1 MGIKGLWK
9 ILADAAETRNLLQ
22 YTVQE
27 SFKNSGTECRP
38 IIMGIDAS
46 IWMYQASNAIIFSNA
61 QTGSQPAA
69 AAPFYRT
76 AALLAL
82 PIRAVFVFDGPH
94 RPEFKRGTRVLTH
107 GHWLTSAFRE
117 LIREFGYHSHT
128 APAEADAELGRLA
141 SEGIIDVVQTT
152 DSDILLFGAPTVF
165 LIPKKKDD
173 HHNVTVYTA
182 ENIFVTPT
190 VSLTRGGLLLIA
202 LLSGGDYDEGLSGCG
217 IVTAHAVARGNLG
230 DDLLHEALK
239 SCTPTTQFL
248 RFLNSWR
255 HALALEFSTNPHGLL
270 SRKHGAIAATIAG
283 TPSFPNIDVIFAYVH
298 PITSWSTDTRPD
310 YHSWGSLASPNVSG
324 IAKLCQG
331 QLGWDAA
338 TISASFG
345 NNLYLGIA
353 MQSFLKPYD
362 LHAALE
368 AHVNSGFL
376 LETNFPRS
384 SVLRIVKE
392 KTLHNLLVYGVEI
405 STGALSLQVKSGL
418 KDASAFPTPTLR
430 VLWIPAR
437 IVNYALPDLLSRSKT
452 AVKSSKPKSKNP
464 RKPYGRPETRLHSD
478 AGPSRNGGAAR
489 FDVID
494 LTSPEQEDLP
504 SRRF

>member
-61 QTGSQPAA
+61 QPGPNPQLRLL
-69 AAPFYRT
+69 FYRT

-152 DSDILLFGAPTVF
+152 DSDILLFRGAYCLPD
-165 LIPKKKDD
+165 KKDD

-298 PITSWSTDTRPD
+298 PITSVVHRYATRL
-310 YHSWGSLASPNVSG
+310 SFLGSLASPNVSG
-324 IAKLCQG
+324 IAKLCQ
-331 QLGWDAA
+331 
-338 TISASFG
+338 ASFG

-376 LETNFPRS
+376 LETNFLSLALQFFRN
-384 SVLRIVKE
+384 R
-392 KTLHNLLVYGVEI
+392 
-405 STGALSLQVKSGL
+405 ALSLQVKSGL

>member
-38 IIMGIDAS
+38 IIMGIDA
-46 IWMYQASNAIIFSNA
+46 
-61 QTGSQPAA
+61 
-69 AAPFYRT
+69 RT

-165 LIPKKKDD
+165 LMYKDD

-217 IVTAHAVARGNLG
+217 IVTAHAVARGNPEKRYTDHPG
-230 DDLLHEALK
+230 PSIFE
-239 SCTPTTQFL
+239 F
-248 RFLNSWR
+248 RR

-283 TPSFPNIDVIFAYVH
+283 TPSFPNIDVIFAYVQSDH
-298 PITSWSTDTRPD
+298 VVVHTDTRPD

-331 QLGWDAA
+331 QLGWDAT

-353 MQSFLKPYD
+353 MQSFLK
-362 LHAALE
+362 
-368 AHVNSGFL
+368 
-376 LETNFPRS
+376 ETNFPRS

-437 IVNYALPDLLSRSKT
+437 IVNYRTSRSAIQVKDCGEVLKT
-452 AVKSSKPKSKNP
+452 EVQNP

-478 AGPSRNGGAAR
+478 ARA
-489 FDVID
+489 
-494 LTSPEQEDLP
+494 EDLP

>member
-1 MGIKGLWK
+1 MGIKGLW
-9 ILADAAETRNLLQ
+9 
-22 YTVQE
+22 
-27 SFKNSGTECRP
+27 KNSGTECRP

-46 IWMYQASNAIIFSNA
+46 IWMYQASNAITFSNA
-61 QTGSQPAA
+61 QPGPNPQLRLL
-69 AAPFYRT
+69 FYRT
-76 AALLAL
+76 AAQLAL
-82 PIRAVFVFDGPH
+82 PACAVFVFDGPH

-165 LIPKKKDD
+165 LMYVNFLFFLQIDSS
-173 HHNVTVYTA
+173 NVTM
-182 ENIFVTPT
+182 
-190 VSLTRGGLLLIA
+190 SLTRGGLLLIA
-202 LLSGGDYDEGLSGCG
+202 LLSGGDYDE
-217 IVTAHAVARGNLG
+217 
-230 DDLLHEALK
+230 
-239 SCTPTTQFL
+239 FL
-248 RFLNSWR
+248 QFLNSWR
-255 HALALEFSTNPHGLL
+255 HALALKFSTNPHGLL
-270 SRKHGAIAATIAG
+270 SRKHGAIAATIAR

-298 PITSWSTDTRPD
+298 PITSWSTDTRPN

-338 TISASFG
+338 TISASFS

-362 LHAALE
+362 LRATPE

-376 LETNFPRS
+376 SETDFPRS

-418 KDASAFPTPTLR
+418 KDASAFPTPTLH
-430 VLWIPAR
+430 VLWIPAG

-452 AVKSSKPKSKNP
+452 AVKPSKSKSKNP

-489 FDVID
+489 FDIID

>member
-61 QTGSQPAA
+61 QPGPNPQLRLL
-69 AAPFYRT
+69 FYRT

-82 PIRAVFVFDGPH
+82 PARAVFVFDGPH
-94 RPEFKRGTRVLTH
+94 RPEFKRGTRVLTN

-173 HHNVTVYTA
+173 HHNVTVYTV

-202 LLSGGDYDEGLSGCG
+202 LLSGGDYDEGLPGCG

-230 DDLLHEALK
+230 DNLLHEALK
-239 SCTPTTQFL
+239 SCTPTA
-248 RFLNSWR
+248 
-255 HALALEFSTNPHGLL
+255 H
-270 SRKHGAIAATIAG
+270 RKHGAIAATIAG
-283 TPSFPNIDVIFAYVH
+283 TPSFPNIDVIFAYLH

-362 LHAALE
+362 LRAALE

-376 LETNFPRS
+376 SETDFPRS

-452 AVKSSKPKSKNP
+452 AVKPSKSKSKNP
-464 RKPYGRPETRLHSD
+464 RKPYGQPETRLHSD

-489 FDVID
+489 FDIID

>member
-1 MGIKGLWK
+1 ML
-9 ILADAAETRNLLQ
+9 
-22 YTVQE
+22 
-27 SFKNSGTECRP
+27 
-38 IIMGIDAS
+38 
-46 IWMYQASNAIIFSNA
+46 
-61 QTGSQPAA
+61 
-69 AAPFYRT
+69 PF
-76 AALLAL
+76 
-82 PIRAVFVFDGPH
+82 
-94 RPEFKRGTRVLTH
+94 
-107 GHWLTSAFRE
+107 
-117 LIREFGYHSHT
+117 
-128 APAEADAELGRLA
+128 
-141 SEGIIDVVQTT
+141 
-152 DSDILLFGAPTVF
+152 
-165 LIPKKKDD
+165 
-173 HHNVTVYTA
+173 YTA

-202 LLSGGDYDEGLSGCG
+202 LLSGGDYDE
-217 IVTAHAVARGNLG
+217 
-230 DDLLHEALK
+230 
-239 SCTPTTQFL
+239 FL

-478 AGPSRNGGAAR
+478 AGLPGRLAALFQAIHNPEQPDR
-489 FDVID
+489 PFTDEITDDLEAEGETLVDDIEPMADVFDVSKLKEFLLDASKGVTNETEKRI
-494 LTSPEQEDLP
+494 QEVYHV
-504 SRRF
+504 